1 MRKFIES
8 IKDTLYDLNHLMWI
22 LIIILAM
29 GIIVSFQTY
38 TLFSKDYNPQETVKT
53 QTKSPV
59 TKAAEEAPPEI
70 QITIPEG
77 ATYLDTAKILID
89 AKIIKDEES
98 FVKLIQE
105 KKLEGKILPGAY
117 SLTRNM
123 DQEKLL
129 NTLTIKAE

>member
-8 IKDTLYDLNHLMWI
+8 IQDTLYDLNHLMWI